1 MPNTLLQDHSF
12 PLAMARTST
21 KRRPCDAVEEL
32 HDFVTRRNKLGQ
44 RAKKPKLTP
53 EDYEADIQKLNGSGP
68 LAPKDAD
75 ATKENISGICRK
87 WKRQGNDCPI

>member
-1 MPNTLLQDHSF
+1 VSV
-12 PLAMARTST
+12 AMARTST
-21 KRRPCDAVEEL
+21 KRRPYDATENL
-32 HDFVTRRNKLGQ
+32 QTFVSQRNKIGKRQ
-44 RAKKPKLTP
+44 KKPKLTP

-87 WKRQGNDCPI
+87 WKR